1 MSHLL
6 YLLVI
11 AAAMLGLSR
20 ILPGFQVSNWIAALF
35 ASLVLGA

>member
-20 ILPGFQVSNWIAALF
+20 ILPGFQVSNCIAALF
-35 ASLVLGA
+35 LHIIFSK